1 MSQLTRQQRI
11 NRNLRIHDKQT
22 KLSRILSVSPI
33 AIADTLA
40 QSAHSRMLADLI
52 DVTEL
57 AATGFTDKHCS
68 KSGQFIE
75 SFTHRQLVELVNIH
89 GLQRAATILEYN
101 ACSYV
106 SPAWLFTDP
115 QALSQLSRHD
125 PIGYFCYSAGLIL
138 SPATYR
144 ATATAPQ
151 YTLES
156 QATYEPID
164 KADAADMAQTGNGL
178 TTPQLAR
185 IRLMHRITANRQ
197 LQTGVISDERIIEV
211 NELMRRYLSLIG
223 GNSMRWNRQLAGMTL
238 PQITAN
244 VPAFNLFVSA
254 LSRTIGEVVAAITSR
269 HKHQTTPD
277 HVTYQDILEVKRK
290 CGGMSNMMQQRA
302 VRAASKSD
310 AIMYD
315 LREFIVD
322 GSTASEFRPA
332 TMPKRIDPPKPLP
345 IATAKPT
352 PAAQPAQ
359 SFTGLKLGGNRSVQT
374 GEQSAQ
380 SAQSRLAAL
389 LKGNK

>member
-1 MSQLTRQQRI
+1 MSQLPRQQRI
-11 NRNLRIHDKQT
+11 ARNLRIHRQQEKIN
-22 KLSRILSVSPI
+22 RITSVSPI

-40 QSAHSRMLADLI
+40 QSSHAKMLADLI

-57 AATGFTDKHCS
+57 VATGFTDKHCC

-75 SFTHRQLVELVNIH
+75 SFTHRQLVNLVNIH
-89 GLQRAATILEYN
+89 GLPRAKTILEYN
-101 ACSYV
+101 AGNYV

-115 QALSQLSRHD
+115 QALSQLSRYD
-125 PIGYFCYSAGLIL
+125 PIGYFCYTAGLIL

-144 ATATAPQ
+144 ATASAPQ

-164 KADAADMAQTGNGL
+164 KADAADMAQAGNGL

-185 IRLMHRITANRQ
+185 IRLLHRITANRQ
-197 LQTGVISDERIIEV
+197 LQTGIIPDERIVET
-211 NELMRRYLSLIG
+211 NELMRRFLSLIG
-223 GNSMRWNRQLAGMTL
+223 SNSPRWNRKLAGLTL
-238 PQITAN
+238 PQVTAN
-244 VPAFNLFVSA
+244 LPAFNQFVAA
-254 LSRTIGEVVAAITSR
+254 LSATIADVVLAITSR

-302 VRAASKSD
+302 LRAPSKSD

-315 LREFIVD
+315 LREFIVE

-332 TMPKRIDPPKPLP
+332 TMPKRIDPPEPLP
-345 IATAKPT
+345 ISKPT
-352 PAAQPAQ
+352 IAEQPKQ
-359 SFTGLKLGGNRSVQT
+359 FTGLKLGNKQPAQSS
-374 GEQSAQ
+374 EPSAQ
-380 SAQSRLAAL
+380 SLQSRLAAL
-389 LKGNK
+389 LKGSKPA